1 MCVIKGLYI
10 IAYKNEFFFNH
21 PMNKFL
27 EFLQDLE
34 YYVIE
39 LLFEDIVPETIL
51 MLLLS
56 TFFML

>member
-1 MCVIKGLYI
+1 
-10 IAYKNEFFFNH
+10 
-21 PMNKFL
+21 MNKFL
-27 EFLQDLE
+27 EFFQELE

-39 LLFEDIVPETIL
+39 LFFEDIVPETIL

>member
-1 MCVIKGLYI
+1 
-10 IAYKNEFFFNH
+10 
-21 PMNKFL
+21 MNKFL

-34 YYVIE
+34 YYAIE
-39 LLFEDIVPETIL
+39 LFFEDIVPETKL

>member
-1 MCVIKGLYI
+1 MS
-10 IAYKNEFFFNH
+10 
-21 PMNKFL
+21 KFL
-27 EFLQDLE
+27 EFIQDLE

-39 LLFEDIVPETIL
+39 LFFEDIVPETIL